1 MAWVKCHGMSKWP
14 ISDKD
19 ESFVFVLLSLIL
31 CTFSFKLL
39 FWLHHISLR
48 KKIIDIFQF
57 SEHFDSSIRVIRMKQ
72 DRIYPNSRS
81 PYGHVSDTINYWH
94 TGSDTAVTVAKKVLP
109 KTVVRIRKKWQ
120 REKNQKYY
128 VLGLDLIL
136 LQSTLRV
143 SYYISPA
150 IIIYRKCFWF
160 EKNLCIR
167 HYFQRY

>member
-1 MAWVKCHGMSKWP
+1 
-14 ISDKD
+14 
-19 ESFVFVLLSLIL
+19 
-31 CTFSFKLL
+31 
-39 FWLHHISLR
+39 
-48 KKIIDIFQF
+48 
-57 SEHFDSSIRVIRMKQ
+57 MKQ

-81 PYGHVSDTINYWH
+81 PYGHVSDTINIG
-94 TGSDTAVTVAKKVLP
+94 TLVVILLLLSQKKVLP